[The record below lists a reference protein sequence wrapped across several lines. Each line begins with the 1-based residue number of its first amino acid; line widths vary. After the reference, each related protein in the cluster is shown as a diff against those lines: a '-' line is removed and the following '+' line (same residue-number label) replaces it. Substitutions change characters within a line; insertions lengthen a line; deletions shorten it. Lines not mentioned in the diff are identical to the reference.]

1 MKIIKAKRIKISF
14 HWSLKLSSCF
24 SADVVMKVSKDL
36 KPEARLDGRSGRK
49 KLKPILPKKI
59 AEADEN
65 FCFLVGYLW
74 RVL

>member
-1 MKIIKAKRIKISF
+1 MQGLESNEMKIIKAKRIKISF

-49 KLKPILPKKI
+49 KLKLTK
-59 AEADEN
+59 
-65 FCFLVGYLW
+65 FFVS
-74 RVL
+74 

>member
-1 MKIIKAKRIKISF
+1 M
-14 HWSLKLSSCF
+14 SLKLSSCF
-24 SADVVMKVSKDL
+24 APDVVMKVSKDL

-49 KLKPILPKKI
+49 NLKPILPKKI
-59 AEADEN
+59 AEADEI